1 MITQISHTK
10 NHSHIYGGDRS
21 REWESESECV
31 CVCDRERERVCDRES
46 EKERESEKKYVSFI
60 VFFYKDKDSLNI
72 TS

>member
-10 NHSHIYGGDRS
+10 NHSQIYGGDRS

-31 CVCDRERERVCDRES
+31 IERVRKRERERERERERVCYR
-46 EKERESEKKYVSFI
+46 
-60 VFFYKDKDSLNI
+60 FFYKDKDSLNI